1 MAKIGAQRPCPNRE
15 NRKNLQEKKKHTKK
29 TLNEIEASNLPE
41 KKFKSLVIRMHKE
54 FSENFNK
61 EITSIKNIITERKN
75 TLEGINSRLHKPGDQ
90 SSDLKDQVAKNTQ
103 SEQQK

>member
-1 MAKIGAQRPCPNRE
+1 MEHKNHVPIERTGKISR
-15 NRKNLQEKKKHTKK
+15 KKKKNPQK

-75 TLEGINSRLHKPGDQ
+75 TLEGINSRLHKLGDQ
-90 SSDLKDQVAKNTQ
+90 NSDLKDQVAKNTQ